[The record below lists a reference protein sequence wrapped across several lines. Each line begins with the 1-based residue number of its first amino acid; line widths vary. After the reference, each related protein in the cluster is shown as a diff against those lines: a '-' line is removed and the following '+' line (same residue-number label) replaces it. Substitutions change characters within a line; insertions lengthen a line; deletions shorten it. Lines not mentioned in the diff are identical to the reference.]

1 MEGGS
6 CSTFFHPSAFSENHR
21 LLCVL
26 FDPFLNVVYRT
37 FSKVENRAGDGIGK
51 KNGERKS
58 KQCKRENKMT
68 FVP

>member
-1 MEGGS
+1 M
-6 CSTFFHPSAFSENHR
+6 
-21 LLCVL
+21 L